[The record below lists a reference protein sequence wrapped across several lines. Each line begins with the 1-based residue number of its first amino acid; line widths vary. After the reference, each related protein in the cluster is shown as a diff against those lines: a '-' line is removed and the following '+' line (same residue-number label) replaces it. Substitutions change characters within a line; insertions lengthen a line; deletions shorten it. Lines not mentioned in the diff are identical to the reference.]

1 LCRRSLFRSD
11 GDSVNNDSSSSSDSS
26 SDDDKKDDSDSSS
39 SDDDDKKDD
48 RIAGATK
55 TTRDE
60 CVLGVHAAWEANE

>member
-1 LCRRSLFRSD
+1 VLIVAVPIY

-55 TTRDE
+55 TTRDAV
-60 CVLGVHAAWEANE
+60 CTRCTCCMGS